1 MDATQA
7 NRSDGGRLRGACGR
21 WLLVLLFLV
30 GASGTPLSPTLRPSA
45 NGAVPTHP
53 EHAGQDRP
61 TPSAPLPTDHDDHA
75 ACLACVLLLFPVV
88 RGRERTPVGAAPVP
102 HRARYEEPSA
112 RPVVAT
118 SAEARAPPG

>member
-1 MDATQA
+1 MDGTLA

-30 GASGTPLSPTLRPSA
+30 GASGTPLSPTLQSSPD
-45 NGAVPTHP
+45 GAVSTHL

-61 TPSAPLPTDHDDHA
+61 SPSAPIPTDHDDHA

-88 RGRERTPVGAAPVP
+88 RGRERTPVGAAPAP

-112 RPVVAT
+112 RLVLAT